1 MLKLFYFLVTSL
13 FLCASCHWVV
23 DSPLPDRSIN
33 FLEQINHEGSEELLN
48 NLLDTNHIEK
58 VVLTVA
64 PPSAFLKEGK
74 FENYLKNQSYLF
86 SLKEKD
92 TRVEIVCTYDPRDK
106 FPTVQS
112 HLEYCFDR
120 GAIGVKTFH
129 THSMIA
135 NRDFKKQ
142 FLALDQNFKTAVQ
155 VVKRNKGVFYLFSN
169 DPSQR
174 IVMLNYLNEQGV
186 PVVCSHF
193 CFSGNSLIELSL
205 MMDKFPNLYVGYSFL
220 SPRVFY
226 QFLSNNKSGD
236 VKAFFQ
242 KYSTRI
248 LYESSVILDDNGVAS
263 KDYIYWCSR
272 NQFEYLSKEK
282 FSFFAP
288 PFLTKAE
295 NFNGLNLDK
304 SIVEA
309 IYYKNGLKL
318 FDRFSNSR

>member
-1 MLKLFYFLVTSL
+1 MMILLLL
-13 FLCASCHWVV
+13 GASCHWVV

-33 FLEQINHEGSEELLN
+33 FLEQINHEKSKELLN
-48 NLLDTNHIEK
+48 TLLDTNHIEK
-58 VVLTVA
+58 IVLSVA
-64 PPSAFLKEGK
+64 PPSAFLQEGK
-74 FENYLKNQSYLF
+74 FEEYLKNQSYLF
-86 SLKEKD
+86 SLKDQDRRIE
-92 TRVEIVCTYDPRDK
+92 VVCTYDPRDK

-112 HLEYCFDR
+112 QLEYCFDR

-169 DPSQR
+169 DSSQR
-174 IVMLNYLNEQGV
+174 ISMLNYLKDQAV
-186 PVVCSHF
+186 PVICSHF
-193 CFSGNSLIELSL
+193 CFSGDSLSVLSS
-205 MMDKFPNLYVGYSFL
+205 MMDKYPNLYIGYSFL

-226 QFLSNNKSGD
+226 QFLSNHKSEN

-272 NQFEYLSKEK
+272 NQFEFLTKEK

-318 FDRFSNSR
+318 FDRLSNSR